1 MSAAD
6 TPREAAFR
14 AEVRAW
20 FDANAPLREAGDD
33 AISVLDALDDEP
45 DALDRA
51 RHWQRKLADAGWAAI
66 TWPARL
72 GGRDAGPVEA
82 MVFSEEL
89 RRYDVPVGVF
99 RIGIGM
105 VGPTLTA
112 HGTPEQLDRYL
123 PPMLDG
129 SEIWCQLWSEP
140 DAGSDLAGL
149 RCRAD
154 LDGDEFVINGQKVW
168 TSGAHYSRFGFGL
181 FRSDLDVPKHRGL
194 SAVVVPMDT
203 PGITIRPLKQMNGR
217 AHFNEVFFED
227 VRVPVANLVGEL
239 NGGWTVARTMMV
251 NERLSAG
258 VIASPVAAAR
268 AAARLARDHGR
279 VNNRLARQILADVYV
294 RARAFDLTTARVRS
308 ALANDQLPGPESS
321 VLKLAAAGVETAV
334 AEAGTSVTGP
344 AAMLAGDDAPEGGR
358 WTQALLGSFA
368 MHIGGGTDEIQR
380 NVIGESALG
389 LPREPAVD
397 KDLPFRELLR
407 GDNAQ

>member
-20 FDANAPLREAGDD
+20 FDAHAPLRETTGES
-33 AISVLDALDDEP
+33 ISVLDSLDDEP
-45 DALDRA
+45 DALGTA
-51 RHWQRKLADAGWAAI
+51 RDWQRKLAEAGWAAI
-66 TWPARL
+66 TWPEHL
-72 GGRDAGPVEA
+72 GGRGAGPIEA

-89 RRYDVPVGVF
+89 RRYDVPIGLF

-105 VGPTLTA
+105 VGPTLIA
-112 HGTPEQLDRYL
+112 HGSPEQLDRYL

-149 RCRAD
+149 RSRAE

-181 FRSDLDVPKHRGL
+181 FRTDQDAPKHRGL
-194 SAVVVPMDT
+194 SAIVVPMDT

-227 VRVPVANLVGEL
+227 VRVPKANLVGEL

-258 VIASPVAAAR
+258 VMASPVAAAL
-268 AAARLARDHGR
+268 AAVRLAQDHGR
-279 VNNRLARQILADVYV
+279 AHDPVVRQRLADAYV
-294 RARAFDLTTARVRS
+294 RARVFDLTTARVRS

-334 AEAGTSVTGP
+334 AEAGAAVTGP
-344 AAMLAGDDAPEGGR
+344 RAVLTGEDGPEGGR
-358 WTQALLGSFA
+358 WAQALLGSFA

-380 NVIGESALG
+380 NVIGETALG

-397 KDLPFRELLR
+397 KDVPFRQLQR
-407 GDNAQ
+407 NSNAH